1 MTGFSIR
8 IEVDDAK
15 ARRNLEELL
24 ARMANPR
31 PFYQAVGNLLVAS
44 VGRNFQREAG
54 PDGAPW
60 TPLRPATIRKR
71 QRRGLSGLAIL
82 RERGASPARSS
93 TRSRRAACAS
103 VCRPGSA
110 TARSISSAEPST
122 WRPARKDLPPPVRR
136 RLVRPAFRE
145 EEEQDQRRDRGR
157 GRRPPDHDP
166 GPAVPRHRPRGRGRH
181 HRGGAAVARHRLT
194 AKSPG
199 AAQRPAEARWAR
211 QAPSVRAEA
220 RRPVSPR

>member
-82 RERGASPARSS
+82 RERGRLAGSIFHQVEEGGVRIGVPSGIRYGAIHQFGGTIDMAPRTGRIYRRQFADGSFGRRFAKKKNKTSVATEVVVGAHRITIPAR
-93 TRSRRAACAS
+93 
-103 VCRPGSA
+103 PFLG
-110 TARSISSAEPST
+110 I
-122 WRPARKDLPPPVRR
+122 
-136 RLVRPAFRE
+136 
-145 EEEQDQRRDRGR
+145 
-157 GRRPPDHDP
+157 
-166 GPAVPRHRPRGRGRH
+166 GPED
-181 HRGGAAVARHRLT
+181 
-194 AKSPG
+194 
-199 AAQRPAEARWAR
+199 EADIIEA
-211 QAPSVRAEA
+211 A
-220 RRPVSPR
+220 RRWLDIA

>member
-8 IEVDDAK
+8 IEVDDAE

-82 RERGASPARSS
+82 RERGRLAGSIFHQVEEGGVRIGVPSGIRYGAIHQFGGTIDMAPRTGRIYRRQFADGSFGRRFAKKKNKTSVATEVAVGAHRITIPAR
-93 TRSRRAACAS
+93 
-103 VCRPGSA
+103 PFLG
-110 TARSISSAEPST
+110 I
-122 WRPARKDLPPPVRR
+122 
-136 RLVRPAFRE
+136 
-145 EEEQDQRRDRGR
+145 
-157 GRRPPDHDP
+157 
-166 GPAVPRHRPRGRGRH
+166 GPEDEADIIE
-181 HRGGAAVARHRLT
+181 
-194 AKSPG
+194 
-199 AAQRPAEARWAR
+199 AAQRWLDIA
-211 QAPSVRAEA
+211 
-220 RRPVSPR
+220 

>member
-8 IEVDDAK
+8 IEVDDAE

-31 PFYQAVGNLLVAS
+31 PFYQAVGNLLVTS

-82 RERGASPARSS
+82 RERGRLAGSIFHQVEEGGVRIGVPSGIPYGAIHQFGGTIDMPARQGKIWHRQFADGSFG
-93 TRSRRAACAS
+93 RRFAKKKNKTS
-103 VCRPGSA
+103 VA
-110 TARSISSAEPST
+110 TGVAVGAHRIT
-122 WRPARKDLPPPVRR
+122 IPARPFL
-136 RLVRPAFRE
+136 
-145 EEEQDQRRDRGR
+145 GI
-157 GRRPPDHDP
+157 
-166 GPAVPRHRPRGRGRH
+166 GPED
-181 HRGGAAVARHRLT
+181 
-194 AKSPG
+194 
-199 AAQRPAEARWAR
+199 EADIIEA
-211 QAPSVRAEA
+211 A
-220 RRPVSPR
+220 RRWLDIA